1 MSYLPQLFSTLLRPS
16 PLLNWSSPILDSLAV
31 QLAQEIPAI
40 CLPGIGLQATTTPAS
55 FYMGLGA
62 PNSSLLFAHQVL
74 YPQRHPIRPSYL
86 VFLKKALL
94 MVLLRPDLT
103 SNLLFPFRIKRGFCL
118 VYLPV
123 LISLQTQITFRLR
136 GRWQSPSP
144 GFLSLKKL
152 QDIREHDGSC
162 GSHYSTL
169 QPQHSNSA
177 P

>member
-1 MSYLPQLFSTLLRPS
+1 MPRRS
-16 PLLNWSSPILDSLAV
+16 PLSASQALDYRKPPHL
-31 QLAQEIPAI
+31 PASTWVW
-40 CLPGIGLQATTTPAS
+40 GLQT
-55 FYMGLGA
+55 LGF
-62 PNSSLLFAHQVL
+62 LFAHQVL

-103 SNLLFPFRIKRGFCL
+103 SNLLSPFRIKRGFCL
-118 VYLPV
+118 VYSPGWLAA
-123 LISLQTQITFRLR
+123 IGLQTQITFRLR

-152 QDIREHDGSC
+152 QDIREHGGSC

-169 QPQHSNSA
+169 QPPHSNSA
-177 P
+177 PQITQLVYVMDVCRT